1 MATLPEVVGFDTDI
15 VVASQPSK
23 TWIIDRNTMQVSC
36 MDKGLEA
43 VRQAVEIALNVE
55 RYRWTIYSANYG
67 SELDGLVG
75 EDEAYIIA
83 EIPRLIEGALSPD
96 SRVVSVELDRDHHR
110 FIQQCV
116 GKLLRSEECGVR
128 SENTPTTDISPSSF
142 P

>member
-1 MATLPEVVGFDTDI
+1 MATLPEVIGFDTDI

-23 TWIIDRNTMQVSC
+23 TWIIDRNTMQVSF

-83 EIPRLIEGALSPD
+83 EIPRLVEGALSQD
-96 SRVVSVELDRDHHR
+96 SRVVSVDDY
-110 FIQQCV
+110 V
-116 GKLLRSEECGVR
+116 YKKT
-128 SENTPTTDISPSSF
+128 NTNSLTVSFTVHTVFGDIVEVVET
-142 P
+142 

>member
-96 SRVVSVELDRDHHR
+96 SRVVSVDDYTYTRTDANSLKVSFAVHTVYGDIVEEL
-110 FIQQCV
+110 
-116 GKLLRSEECGVR
+116 E
-128 SENTPTTDISPSSF
+128 T
-142 P
+142 

>member
-1 MATLPEVVGFDTDI
+1 MATLPEVIGFDTDI

-55 RYRWTIYSANYG
+55 RYKWTIYSTNFG
-67 SELDGLVG
+67 SELNDLVG

-83 EIPRLIEGALSPD
+83 EIPRLVEGALSPD
-96 SRVVSVELDRDHHR
+96 SRVVGVDGYVYQKTDTNSMTVSFTVHTVFGDLVEE
-110 FIQQCV
+110 I
-116 GKLLRSEECGVR
+116 E
-128 SENTPTTDISPSSF
+128 I
-142 P
+142 

>member
-55 RYRWTIYSANYG
+55 RYKWTIYSANYG
-67 SELDGLVG
+67 SELNDLVG

-83 EIPRLIEGALSPD
+83 EIPRLVEGALSTD
-96 SRVVSVELDRDHHR
+96 SRVVSVDDY
-110 FIQQCV
+110 V
-116 GKLLRSEECGVR
+116 YKK
-128 SENTPTTDISPSSF
+128 TDTNSMTVSF
-142 P
+142 TVHTVYGDLVEVIKT

>member
-23 TWIIDRNTMQVSC
+23 TWIIDRNTMQVSS

-55 RYRWTIYSANYG
+55 RYRWTIYSTNFG
-67 SELDGLVG
+67 SELNDLVG

-83 EIPRLIEGALSPD
+83 EIPRLVEGALSTD
-96 SRVVSVELDRDHHR
+96 SRVVSVDDY
-110 FIQQCV
+110 V
-116 GKLLRSEECGVR
+116 YKKSDTNSMTV
-128 SENTPTTDISPSSF
+128 SF
-142 P
+142 TVHTVYGDLVEVIET

>member
-23 TWIIDRNTMQVSC
+23 TWIIDRNTMQVSR

-55 RYRWTIYSANYG
+55 RYKWTIYSANYG
-67 SELDGLVG
+67 SELNDLVG

-83 EIPRLIEGALSPD
+83 EIPRLVEGALSTD
-96 SRVVSVELDRDHHR
+96 SRVVSVDDY
-110 FIQQCV
+110 V
-116 GKLLRSEECGVR
+116 YKK
-128 SENTPTTDISPSSF
+128 TDTNSMTVSF
-142 P
+142 TVHTVYGDLVEVIKT